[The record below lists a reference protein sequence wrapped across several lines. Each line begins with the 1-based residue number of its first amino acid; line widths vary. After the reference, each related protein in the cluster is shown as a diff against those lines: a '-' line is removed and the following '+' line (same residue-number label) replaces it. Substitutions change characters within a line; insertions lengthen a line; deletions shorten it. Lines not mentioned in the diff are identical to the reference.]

1 MEGFIFLFLI
11 FFFEFYFMVCD
22 CFLSAVIQDNHFRC
36 IFCVSFLNNKNIWGL
51 VKFFGFVA
59 FRIGVWSWE
68 SAKGCLCVLCNPF
81 CAFGLKWDGV
91 IVVLWLMVCEMKQ
104 IFWFGHCGF
113 FTVNYLMVVKECGSI
128 RKIFMYDYRLNFVY
142 FKTFPIQNRY
152 ILDFLCNID
161 YSTMEFN

>member
-1 MEGFIFLFLI
+1 MGFYGGFHIPFSD

-68 SAKGCLCVLCNPF
+68 SAKGWLCVLCNPF
-81 CAFGLKWDGV
+81 CAFRLKWDDV

-104 IFWFGHCGF
+104 IFWFGPWGF
-113 FTVNYLMVVKECGSI
+113 FTVRIIWWWWKNVAAYARFSCTIIG
-128 RKIFMYDYRLNFVY
+128 
-142 FKTFPIQNRY
+142 
-152 ILDFLCNID
+152 
-161 YSTMEFN
+161 